1 MSRPTSPAV
10 ARPLVLATLDE
21 LPTPRSRT
29 SSLPATADPFTAHPT
44 GSGSFVTYEPENPST
59 GSSSPPPASTPLTM
73 LPKRARGSLLMAA
86 SGLSFVRQKSK
97 GKKPPTPVPQSPF
110 VFSEVIE
117 ISAPRKDEDDEERER
132 LRDAAA
138 QSIGLDRGLLS
149 EERSLS
155 EPEYPEDTH
164 TGSSTPTASAPSPE
178 LPSFP
183 STQSSLEPFV
193 QLTARVAKHYP
204 APSLLKL
211 ALARQWKYRVLVLTS
226 AAQGSACLHVFKNGV
241 PEERELERLSV
252 GIDTV
257 AFVSDE
263 DVGGRR
269 GVVRVGRKDGTGT
282 EMALYTADPA
292 QSQQWIAAIK
302 QAVLNQRYVSV
313 SLDALLRADACL
325 RSVRAGLGLMSH
337 SPGGF
342 EPRGDMDVML
352 SMRAQGMLS
361 SPTSSTFSHD
371 ASNSPVPQRSSSV
384 AGTRSPSGAVSAL
397 RGLFSSPGSRPRS
410 PSMASS
416 RIDSEDSESQHE
428 ESFGRV
434 GTSLLGL
441 LRSQSVASDRP
452 ISPVN
457 FAPAEMVSA
466 SVPATPR
473 QSDTPLMQPH
483 THLDRKILQDR
494 DLDMIGSRSSHGGS
508 DVHALLRG
516 RSPLSMATLRATPA
530 PATTPP
536 PLQPPPRRRGY
547 TVGSAPTGSR
557 RPETAPGNAYTH
569 ANGSTAESFGLRAAG
584 MSMLFAPHPT
594 ASPSSRPG
602 SSGGHGE
609 GKPRTSFSSLSSYA
623 SYASNER
630 RTSSEAGHSNGH
642 ANGNAN
648 GSIVPKRWS
657 RQGTLPH
664 RLTPPEGA
672 LPAPPLPTS
681 VHGSPRSISSLPR
694 HPYAAEA
701 SPQSVGSDSPQSIV
715 FNVREAPRRET
726 SPWSS
731 SGSPQSFVMNLR
743 EFSRRASSASA
754 RSTSSVS
761 TSHSRATT
769 SNSGSLLGHGH
780 RPRSSHRASMP
791 PPQRPAPLTALPP
804 TPTNALPEA
813 DSPPKSPSSAPSH
826 KTTFRE
832 SLVLRRLSM
841 SPPSMPP
848 PSSSL
853 PPRPDETSFRHRRSL
868 SNGSPLTPIPASP
881 GPSTTAPGSAL
892 PFPPPGGPL
901 PSTPESQATFSPS
914 AFTPTQESVKAPPL
928 SRVTIIRKRLRGLS
942 APSPAPLLNLP
953 PPSPTPSTVNPY
965 SVPSTPIGEQI
976 APPDLQ
982 NDPNFVS
989 ASIPSP
995 TQPPPRSAFM
1005 SQPFVADDHEHG
1017 VTSLSPPP
1025 RRGSRRISQYPAE
1038 EESDDSLERDKPR
1051 PSTADAAG
1059 DVGHRHGSLSLS
1071 PRTSAVSLINL
1082 HTT

>member
-1 MSRPTSPAV
+1 MSRPTSPSIS
-10 ARPLVLATLDE
+10 RPLVLATLDE
-21 LPTPRSRT
+21 LPTPPRSRK

-44 GSGSFVTYEPENPST
+44 GSGSFVTYEPDNSST
-59 GSSSPPPASTPLTM
+59 GHSSPPPASMPLAM

-97 GKKPPTPVPQSPF
+97 SKKPPAPVAQSPF

-117 ISAPRKDEDDEERER
+117 ISAPHKDDDDEERDR

-138 QSIGLDRGLLS
+138 QSIGLDPVLLA

-155 EPEYPEDTH
+155 EPEVPEDTR
-164 TGSSTPTASAPSPE
+164 TGSSTPTPAPPSE
-178 LPSFP
+178 LPGFP
-183 STQSSLEPFV
+183 STRSALEPFV
-193 QLTARVAKHYP
+193 QLTGRMAKHYP

-226 AAQGSACLHVFKNGV
+226 AAQGSACLHVFKTGV
-241 PEERELERLSV
+241 PDERELERQYV
-252 GIDTV
+252 CVDTV
-257 AFVSDE
+257 VFVAEE

-269 GVVRVGRKDGTGT
+269 GVIRVGRTDSTGT
-282 EMALYTADPA
+282 DMALHMADSA
-292 QSQQWIAAIK
+292 QAQEWIAAIK
-302 QAVLNQRYVSV
+302 QAVLNQR
-313 SLDALLRADACL
+313 
-325 RSVRAGLGLMSH
+325 SVRAGLGLMVH

-361 SPTSSTFSHD
+361 SPTSSTFSPD
-371 ASNSPVPQRSSSV
+371 VPSAPLTQRSASA

-397 RGLFSSPGSRPRS
+397 RGLFSSQGNRPRS
-410 PSMASS
+410 PSMAST
-416 RIDSEDSESQHE
+416 RVDSEDSESQHDD
-428 ESFGRV
+428 SFGRA
-434 GTSLLGL
+434 GTSLLGM
-441 LRSQSVASDRP
+441 LRSQSVASERP
-452 ISPVN
+452 VSPVN
-457 FAPAEMVSA
+457 SMGAGGVSA
-466 SVPATPR
+466 SVPTTPR
-473 QSDTPLMQPH
+473 QADTQLPLPY
-483 THLDRKILQDR
+483 THLDRKILQDK
-494 DLDMIGSRSSHGGS
+494 DLDLIESKPSSGGS

-516 RSPLSMATLRATPA
+516 RAPLSMATLRATPA

-547 TVGSAPTGSR
+547 TIGGTPIGARS
-557 RPETAPGNAYTH
+557 RPETGPANAYTH
-569 ANGSTAESFGLRAAG
+569 ANGSTAESFGLRTANMG
-584 MSMLFAPHPT
+584 MLFAPSPP
-594 ASPSSRPG
+594 APSSRPG
-602 SSGGHGE
+602 SSGGHAE
-609 GKPRTSFSSLSSYA
+609 GKPRTSLSSLSSYA
-623 SYASNER
+623 SYASYASNER
-630 RTSSEAGHSNGH
+630 RASSEAGHSNGH

-648 GSIVPKRWS
+648 GSINAKRWS

-672 LPAPPLPTS
+672 LPAPPVPTS
-681 VHGSPRSISSLPR
+681 THGSPRSIASLPR

-701 SPQSVGSDSPQSIV
+701 SPQSVGSDSPQSFV
-715 FNVREAPRRET
+715 FMRDSSRRDT
-726 SPWSS
+726 SPLSS
-731 SGSPQSFVMNLR
+731 SSSPQSFVLNLR
-743 EFSRRASSASA
+743 EFSRRASSSSA

-769 SNSGSLLGHGH
+769 SNGGSLLGHGH

-804 TPTNALPEA
+804 TPSAAPSES

-853 PPRPDETSFRHRRSL
+853 PPRPDESAYRHRRSL

-881 GPSTTAPGSAL
+881 GVSTPASGSAL
-892 PFPPPGGPL
+892 PFPPPNGPL
-901 PSTPESQATFSPS
+901 PSTPEAHTTPTS
-914 AFTPTQESVKAPPL
+914 AQTSIPTPTQDSSKPPPL
-928 SRVTIIRKRLRGLS
+928 SRVANFRQRIRGFS
-942 APSPAPLLNLP
+942 APSQAPLLNLP

-965 SVPSTPIGEQI
+965 SVPSTPIGEPI

-982 NDPNFVS
+982 NDPSFVSS
-989 ASIPSP
+989 ASIPPPS
-995 TQPPPRSAFM
+995 QPPPVSAFT
-1005 SQPFVADDHEHG
+1005 SHPFAVDDHEHG

-1025 RRGSRRISQYPAE
+1025 RRGSRRVSRFPE
-1038 EESDDSLERDKPR
+1038 EESDDSSERDKPR

-1059 DVGHRHGSLSLS
+1059 DAGRRQGSLSLS

-1082 HTT
+1082 HST